1 MLTAARRA
9 MRESANVV
17 MMPAATAASPVTIVG
32 DLHGSMEDLEYIIDT
47 YGLPGPN
54 SRYIFVGDYADRGRS
69 LPLCICMWRQQFSS
83 VVLRLA
89 VCVNAAVLSLC
100 AYCLVSRCLC
110 VSLSISVSR
119 HSVEVFAQ
127 SLLADHCLDCSVGAH
142 RSPFTAQQLP
152 SVHLQLTYCSLRSL
166 RA

>member
-69 LPLCICMWRQQFSS
+69 LSLCMWRQLFSS

-89 VCVNAAVLSLC
+89 VCVNDAVLSLC
-100 AYCLVSRCLC
+100 VY
-110 VSLSISVSR
+110 
-119 HSVEVFAQ
+119 
-127 SLLADHCLDCSVGAH
+127 
-142 RSPFTAQQLP
+142 
-152 SVHLQLTYCSLRSL
+152 
-166 RA
+166 